1 MKKYI
6 ILFFTFSIVCFAN
19 AQTFKYGD
27 LYYNITNSTS
37 NYVEVAQQA
46 YYNDIETLVD
56 VVIPNSVM
64 YNDTRYYVTS
74 MSYDAFDDCI
84 YLRSITIPEN
94 ISKFSHY
101 SPFDGCKSLSVVNW
115 NAKKCYDFIYDTY
128 SRYPFTVCAN
138 TITEVNLGNQVRI
151 LPNHFCY
158 NLKNVKSIIL
168 PESLEYF
175 YESAFAG
182 CSSLTS
188 IAIPD
193 LVETI
198 PRYGFYGCSS
208 LKKITIG
215 KSVSKI
221 REYAFD
227 GCDSVTTVEWNAI
240 SADCE
245 YCYLDYYPLPM
256 KSVTSLIFGEDV
268 VELPAN
274 LTTQNSN
281 QIEITL
287 KAFIPPTFMKNNTFN
302 NSKVKV
308 CYIPCGTLEVY
319 QATDWAMFPL
329 VEKNEINIRVESDN
343 ELQGS
348 AYIETNL

>member
-74 MSYDAFDDCI
+74 MSDDAFDDCI

-115 NAKKCYDFIYDTY
+115 NAKKCYDFIYNTY

-158 NLKNVKSIIL
+158 KLKNVKSIIL

-188 IAIPD
+188 IAIPN
-193 LVETI
+193 LVTEI
-198 PRYGFYGCSS
+198 PRSGFSGCSS
-208 LKKITIG
+208 AKKITIG
-215 KSVSKI
+215 KGVTRI

-227 GCDSVTTVEWNAI
+227 GCDSVTVVEWNAV
-240 SADCE
+240 SCDFPSLH
-245 YCYLDYYPLPM
+245 LDSSPLPGN
-256 KSVTSLIFGEDV
+256 VTTFIFGTNV
-268 VELPAN
+268 KELPAYLSYYN
-274 LTTQNSN
+274 YN

-287 KAFIPPTFMKNNTFN
+287 QSITPPAFNTSNSFN

-308 CYIPCGTLEVY
+308 CYIPCGTMEAY
-319 QATDWAMFPL
+319 QASDWSMFPL
-329 VEKNEINIRVESDN
+329 VEKGEINIRVESAN
-343 ELQGS
+343 ESQGS
-348 AYIETNL
+348 TQIEIK